1 MSRASHP
8 VLVWLAWFL
17 AAGVGLAALADR
29 WFGVDVTIL
38 SRTYDKAEREEA
50 RLVFDDEADD
60 PAELYG
66 LPERGTMRVV
76 LRRSHADPRLITPEE
91 APHRRLL
98 PVDRAGGA
106 RPPEARWVWWA
117 GYVMSTIGVL
127 MLLVLGW
134 RRRRV
139 AGRRVAGRRVAAA

>member
-1 MSRASHP
+1 MSRRSAP
-8 VLVWLAWFL
+8 LRIWLGWFL
-17 AAGVGLAALADR
+17 AAGVGLAALADH

-38 SRTYDKAEREEA
+38 SRTYDQTEREEA

-66 LPERGTMRVV
+66 LPEPGVMRVV
-76 LRRSHADPRLITPEE
+76 LRRGHADPRLITPEE

-98 PVDRAGGA
+98 PIDRAGGA

-117 GYVMSTIGVL
+117 GYAMSTIGVL
-127 MLLVLGW
+127 MLLAFAW
-134 RRRRV
+134 RRRR
-139 AGRRVAGRRVAAA
+139 GAAA

>member
-1 MSRASHP
+1 M
-8 VLVWLAWFL
+8 

-38 SRTYDKAEREEA
+38 SRTYDKAERAEA
-50 RLVFDDEADD
+50 RLVFDEQADD

-66 LPERGTMRVV
+66 LPEPGIMRVV
-76 LRRSHADPRLITPEE
+76 LRRGHADTRLITPKE

-98 PVDRAGGA
+98 PIDRAGGA
-106 RPPEARWVWWA
+106 KPPEVRWVWWA
-117 GYVMSTIGVL
+117 GYAMSAVGAF

-134 RRRRV
+134 RRRKV
-139 AGRRVAGRRVAAA
+139 ATT